1 MLAKLIGQS
10 LYFPPE
16 GVDEGELIADGYKE
30 YEQNDPPEHL
40 QKTQQAVCK
49 LEDTGN
55 KIVMS
60 WDIIPAQPN
69 PAEAMQEIQIQNI
82 LSQVAQS
89 EDKTL
94 GIKCMALLQMYV
106 QEKQHEAGEVALHPD
121 TGYPKECMKNYDG
134 AIQTDW
140 TIDTASLWKPWHS
153 TDPDYALPFEH
164 PTGAHDI
171 YKAGEYMIWTDGDIK
186 KCIQDTS
193 YSPDEY
199 AQAWESV

>member
-1 MLAKLIGQS
+1 MSVVKRKRKESPFEVFHHLTKMRQNITDLLLRDFGYSNEKFQKKIERRYGGKKFEELTDVQKKDYERQKEENMLAKLIGQS

-16 GVDEGELIADGYKE
+16 GADE
-30 YEQNDPPEHL
+30 
-40 QKTQQAVCK
+40 
-49 LEDTGN
+49 
-55 KIVMS
+55 
-60 WDIIPAQPN
+60 
-69 PAEAMQEIQIQNI
+69 
-82 LSQVAQS
+82 
-89 EDKTL
+89 
-94 GIKCMALLQMYV
+94 
-106 QEKQHEAGEVALHPD
+106 EAGEVALHPD
-121 TGYPKECMKNYDG
+121 TGYPKECMTNYDG

-199 AQAWESV
+199 AQAWE